1 MEKDN
6 KLVRSL
12 LFDAR
17 QGNNSAF
24 EQLFNMNSDHIYT
37 LVLRLTSSL
46 TLAEKITK
54 DVFLETWLHIS
65 SVRVDTS
72 FNGWLIGISVF
83 KILELFRNGELENIQ
98 KVKPGEIIPAIEKLS
113 ESHKNIEYAILTSI
127 NEEERIAFVLR
138 YLEKY
143 SFQES
148 SDLFGVTHDKFQPL
162 LNSAVLKI
170 IQATNFEKGGE
181 AFLELI
187 SKINY
192 KLHPAT
198 EIWKQV
204 SDEMVHYKS
213 VRQGTLEE
221 KIEAQRLV
229 RAEEYEKDKQ
239 SLREELEKEEK
250 RLLERKKKQSKRVR
264 KPKKI
269 HPLLSAAV
277 LFFLIAIAYYFL
289 SMQVK
294 WSISN
299 VSGTPKLNS
308 TSLNG
313 TESFDE
319 GDLLVNNSVSEASL
333 YISDVG
339 SIFIK
344 SDTKIKRIEN
354 DELYLLHGTIS
365 VMRTDAERFL
375 TVKTSSML
383 IKDFYLNGDYE
394 LNADEIGGGSIEC
407 DYSWV
412 ILVKDKSE
420 VIVPSKYKCEW
431 QKNGRIGLPY
441 SVSASDDFKKT
452 IAGFDA
458 DKNDEKLFDKIINL
472 SQKSDAPTLWNLL
485 KLINSEERII
495 VINKLNELIPFPA
508 GVNQN
513 GLIDLEPKMM
523 QLYLNEIEFRY

>member
-24 EQLFNMNSDHIYT
+24 EQLYKMNSDHIYT

-83 KILELFRNGELENIQ
+83 KILELFRSGELENIP
-98 KVKPGEIIPAIEKLS
+98 KIEPGEIIPSIEKLS
-113 ESHKNIEYAILTSI
+113 ETYSKIEYAILTSV
-127 NEEERIAFVLR
+127 NEEERIAFVLH
-138 YLEKY
+138 YLGKY
-143 SFQES
+143 SLQES
-148 SDLFGVTHDKFQPL
+148 SDLLGVTHDKFQQL

-170 IQATNFEKGGE
+170 LQATNFEKGDE

-213 VRQGTLEE
+213 VRQNTLVE
-221 KIEAQRLV
+221 KIEAERLV

-250 RLLERKKKQSKRVR
+250 RLLERKKKQSERIRRPQKFR
-264 KPKKI
+264 PFLI
-269 HPLLSAAV
+269 AAV
-277 LFFLIAIAYYFL
+277 LFFLVPIAYYFL

-294 WSISN
+294 WSISI

-308 TSLNG
+308 TSLQG
-313 TESFDE
+313 TESFGK

-333 YISDVG
+333 FISDIG

-344 SDTKIKRIEN
+344 PNTKIKRIEN
-354 DELYLLHGTIS
+354 DELFLLQGTIS
-365 VMRTDAERFL
+365 VMRTEAERFFS
-375 TVKTSSML
+375 VKTSSVL
-383 IKDFYLNGDYE
+383 IKDFYLNGDYK
-394 LNADEIGGGSIEC
+394 LDSDEIGGGSIEC

-412 ILVKDKSE
+412 ILVKDNFE
-420 VIVPSKYKCEW
+420 MIVPSKYKCEW
-431 QKNGRIGLPY
+431 QKEKIGLPY
-441 SVSASDDFKKT
+441 SVSASDEFKKA

-458 DKNDEKLFDKIINL
+458 DKNDEKMFDKIISL

-485 KLINSEERII
+485 KIVRPDSRII
-495 VINKLNELIPFPA
+495 VVNKLNELVPFPP